1 MSIMNPTF
9 PLTRAC
15 IASALAAVFALVAP
29 TAVHAAPHHNALVAQ
44 AGCGNCGTVES
55 VSQVRR
61 AAPSN
66 GIAGTQVTPGM
77 AIGGVVGG
85 LLGNQIGHG
94 NGRAVATVAG
104 VAGGAYAGHAIER
117 NQRRYVAYVM
127 RVRMNDGTTRTVE
140 QRTALARGAHV
151 VVEGNSARLQAA
163 RRG

>member
-1 MSIMNPTF
+1 MNAF
-9 PLTRAC
+9 LPLSRAPL
-15 IASALAAVFALVAP
+15 ASVLAAAVFALVAP
-29 TAVHAAPHHNALVAQ
+29 TAVHAATHHTRVVEQTA
-44 AGCGNCGTVES
+44 CGNCGTVES
-55 VSQVRR
+55 VNQVRH
-61 AAPSN
+61 AGQAN

-104 VAGGAYAGHAIER
+104 VAGGAYAGNAIER

-127 RVRMNDGTTRTVE
+127 RIRMNDGTTRTVE
-140 QRTALARGAHV
+140 QRTALARGSHV
-151 VVEGNSARLQAA
+151 VVEGNTAHLQNA

>member
-1 MSIMNPTF
+1 MTTTLSLFRTPVAGMF
-9 PLTRAC
+9 
-15 IASALAAVFALVAP
+15 AAALVALAGP
-29 TAVHAAPHHNALVAQ
+29 AAAHVVNPHTRHVVQTA
-44 AGCGNCGTVES
+44 CGNCGTVES
-55 VSQVRR
+55 VSQVRHAGR
-61 AAPSN
+61 AN

-104 VAGGAYAGHAIER
+104 VAGGAYAGNAIER
-117 NQRRYVAYVM
+117 SQRSYLAYVM
-127 RVRMNDGTTRTVE
+127 RIRMNDGTSRTVE

-151 VVEGNSARLQAA
+151 VVEGNTAHLQNA